1 MRRRE
6 SGFSLIELAVVAVL
20 VSVLMAVLL
29 NRLVH
34 YQEALERAQF
44 ESTLRIYKTALQI
57 RLAELMITRR
67 EAEVRHLETENPTH
81 WLSEPPANYRGNDP
95 AQPEA
100 GSWHYDTRAHELVY
114 VVNSGSDLAVNS
126 PDGRKEL
133 RFQVKILYYPVS
145 VAGRTVQGIGGVQL
159 TPVVPYAWS

>member
-6 SGFSLIELAVVAVL
+6 SGFSLIELAVAAVL

-57 RLAELMITRR
+57 RMAELMITRQ
-67 EAEVRHLETENPTH
+67 EAEVRRLETENPTR
-81 WLSEPPANYRGNDP
+81 WLAEPPSNYRGNDP

-100 GSWHYDTRAHELVY
+100 GSWHYDTRARELVY
-114 VVNSGSDLAVNS
+114 VVNSGSGLAVNN
-126 PDGRKEL
+126 PEGRKLL
-133 RFQVKILYYPVS
+133 RFKVQILYHPVQ
-145 VAGRTVQGIGGVQL
+145 VAGRTVQGIGGIL
-159 TPVVPYAWS
+159 LKPVAPYAWS